1 MKVKDIMSKNVITC
15 KLDSTI
21 YEVAKLMEKNNI
33 GIIVIDDLKGVIT
46 DRDLIKPLI
55 NHDDKIEGYISN
67 PVITV
72 NEEES
77 ALNALKLMGKHKIK
91 RLVVMNKDIVGVL
104 SLSDIIN
111 HVDDNLIIKTIKE
124 IWSINDNKHEKSSE
138 IDEFYL

>member
-33 GIIVIDDLKGVIT
+33 GIIVIEDLKGVIT

-77 ALNALKLMGKHKIK
+77 TLNALKLMSEHKIK

>member
-1 MKVKDIMSKNVITC
+1 MKVKDIMSKNISIC

-33 GIIVIDDLKGVIT
+33 GIIVIEDLKGVIT

>member
-33 GIIVIDDLKGVIT
+33 GIIVIEDLKGVIT

>member
-15 KLDSTI
+15 KLDSSI
-21 YEVAKLMEKNNI
+21 YEVARLMQKYNI
-33 GIIVIDDLKGVIT
+33 GFIIIDDLKGVIT

-77 ALNALKLMGKHKIK
+77 TLNALKLMSEHKIK
-91 RLVVMNKDIVGVL
+91 RLVVTNKDIVGVL

-124 IWSINDNKHEKSSE
+124 IWTIHDNKHEKNSH